1 MYKWSWVIF
10 AKKSKFH
17 DAGGPDTVVSPIT
30 RVNLLIVNLDYTPKQ
45 TQLQGL
51 RGTIDWINRKGL
63 CDFDLYVLYQI
74 WISILVDE
82 SNRKVGYES
91 PKVITDIIS

>member
-1 MYKWSWVIF
+1 MLLEWWQTSTKTAMEMFSFF
-10 AKKSKFH
+10 ARQVHKSSF
-17 DAGGPDTVVSPIT
+17 VIT

-74 WISILVDE
+74 
-82 SNRKVGYES
+82 
-91 PKVITDIIS
+91 

>member
-1 MYKWSWVIF
+1 MFSFF
-10 AKKSKFH
+10 ARQVHKSSF
-17 DAGGPDTVVSPIT
+17 VIT

-63 CDFDLYVLYQI
+63 YDFYVF
-74 WISILVDE
+74 IS
-82 SNRKVGYES
+82 SNLNIYFS
-91 PKVITDIIS
+91 